1 MAFAGAA
8 TGAPAQPQQSA
19 QSQQSALTPIPG
31 SVEGQKRTMRKLG
44 VTSLQAVP
52 GRQVEKDAY
61 KAVQIQLSAKQGL
74 LTMGTDRVV
83 PDAQRPAALNSKA
96 APAGLNATAAA
107 TADQPIVGKDLTT
120 LSRTGVNAWQQ
131 ETFSAFGTN
140 LEPPDPTVCAGNN
153 FAVQVVNAQVQ
164 ISDVNLNKLTAPIS
178 LEAFFGDFFRALN
191 DPQCVYNHSTG
202 KWYIS
207 VGVTDGVTMSGVY
220 IATSTSSDPRSPYNF
235 YFLDLGFEGGDGACA
250 AGLCLADSPKLGA
263 DQYTVSI
270 STNQFDISGAGNCVS
285 GFCGAVF
292 VLMDKV
298 AMSLGFNFPTF
309 VVFDISNSPPPFD
322 FVFPF
327 PPGFDCINGLGPCWS
342 SIAPADASNGRYDT
356 RQGGTTWAMSSLD
369 FFGGGDNRI
378 AVWQFNNTQT
388 ISAFLPDINMS
399 SAFLDI
405 GHNTYTDPP
414 FAAQPQTATGP
425 GVANG
430 NPLGDFLVII
440 GLCSSGTPPVG
451 CSNPGPIQTN
461 DARIQDAT
469 LTKVGA
475 NWIMWGGLNTDATA
489 AGLCTCP
496 GTGGH
501 VGIMLFGVN
510 LGPLPLDDPDDT
522 TSLANV
528 WTIHNPANDVYN
540 PAVALLDNGLTLAS
554 YGVSGPSLRPS
565 AAYSVFSSTLAPSS
579 IKIANQGLGVQDGF
593 TQYNCVDSVDFLGT
607 CGDWRP
613 RYGDVSGAA
622 TMLNHV
628 FFTTEYIADSNCS
641 LAQFVTPFPSGTTC
655 GPSQTVPNAQKRTFF
670 ANWGTS
676 LDRASPAND
685 HTTHTDPHH
694 HP

>member
-19 QSQQSALTPIPG
+19 QLQQSALTPIPG
-31 SVEGQKRTMRKLG
+31 SLEGTKRSMRKLG
-44 VTSLQAVP
+44 VSSLQSVP
-52 GRQVEKDAY
+52 GRQVEKDPY
-61 KAVQIQLSAKQGL
+61 KAVQIQLSAKQRL
-74 LTMGTDRVV
+74 LTAGTDRVV
-83 PDAQRPAALNSKA
+83 PDAQRPAALSYKA
-96 APAGLNATAAA
+96 APAGLSATAAA

-178 LEAFFGDFFRALN
+178 LEAFFGDFINAVF
-191 DPQCVYNHSTG
+191 DPSCVYNHSTG
-202 KWYIS
+202 KWYIL
-207 VGVTDGVTMSGVY
+207 VGVSDGFTFSGVY
-220 IATSTSSDPRSPYNF
+220 IATSTDSDPRSPYNI
-235 YFLDLGFEGGDGACA
+235 YFLDLGLEGGDGACG
-250 AGLCLADSPKLGA
+250 AGLCLADAPKLGA

-285 GFCGAVF
+285 GFCGSLY

-298 AMSLGFNFPTF
+298 AMSLGQLFPTF
-309 VVFDISNSPPPFD
+309 IVFDISNSPA
-322 FVFPF
+322 VFPDF
-327 PPGFDCINGLGPCWS
+327 FFGSDCISGLGPCWS
-342 SIAPADASNGRYDT
+342 SISPADASNGRYDT
-356 RQGGTTWAMSSLD
+356 RQGGTTWALSALD

-378 AVWQFNNTQT
+378 AVWQFRNTQT
-388 ISAFLPDINMS
+388 ISAFIPNIS
-399 SAFLDI
+399 GSAALLDI
-405 GHNTYTDPP
+405 GHNTYSQPP

-430 NPLGDFLVII
+430 NPLGDFLVIA
-440 GLCSSGTPPVG
+440 GLCSAGTPPDG

-461 DARIQDAT
+461 DDRMQDTT

-489 AGLCTCP
+489 AGLCPCP

-501 VGIMLFGVN
+501 VGIMLFGVH
-510 LGPLPLDDPDDT
+510 LGPLPLSNPADT

-540 PAVALLDNGLTLAS
+540 PAVALLDNGLTLAA

-565 AAYSVFSSTLAPSS
+565 AAYSTFSAAVPPSS

-593 TQYNCVDSVDFLGT
+593 TQYNCIDLVDFTG

-613 RYGDVSGAA
+613 RWGDTSGAA

-628 FFTTEYIADSNCS
+628 FFTSEYIADSNCS
-641 LAQFVTPFPSGTTC
+641 LSQFLSIPGTTC
-655 GPSQTVPNAQKRTFF
+655 GPSQSVPNAQKRTFF

-694 HP
+694 P